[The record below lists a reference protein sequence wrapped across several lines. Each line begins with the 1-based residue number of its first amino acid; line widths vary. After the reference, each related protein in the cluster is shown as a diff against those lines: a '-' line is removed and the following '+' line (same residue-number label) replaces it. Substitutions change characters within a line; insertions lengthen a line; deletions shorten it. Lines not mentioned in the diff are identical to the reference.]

1 MVIRLVG
8 YDKYDIAMFID
19 QRGKARWSDLLKE
32 FVDNETNRHISRQ
45 TLSNY
50 LKELREDGSVS
61 KTVDAK
67 TLALLHII
75 RPIYKV
81 TKNGK
86 KRLKKIADRKEI
98 YAFVESATPEEIAK
112 LQEEITQLKK
122 N

>member
-1 MVIRLVG
+1 MVIRLVD

-19 QRGKARWSDLLKE
+19 KRGKARWSDLLKE
-32 FVDNETNRHISRQ
+32 FVDKETDRHISRQ

-50 LKELREDGSVS
+50 LKELREDGIVS

-86 KRLKKIADRKEI
+86 KRLNKIADRKEI

-112 LQEEITQLKK
+112 LQKEITQLKK